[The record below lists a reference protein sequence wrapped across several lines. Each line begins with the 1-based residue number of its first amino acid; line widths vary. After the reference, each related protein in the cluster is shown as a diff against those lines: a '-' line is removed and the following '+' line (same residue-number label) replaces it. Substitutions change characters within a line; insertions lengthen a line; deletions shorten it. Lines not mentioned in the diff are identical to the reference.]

1 MEKVLVILPD
11 NNKGRYIAKGY
22 SSAFRDMSYFV
33 IEKKIYD
40 LNIEEIKKVK
50 PHIIFIFWSLMDK
63 NSQILDFLDS
73 LDFSQTLLINVAEMQ
88 DEIPLKFQNGNNI
101 LSFSSN
107 TKKKN
112 YKILPA
118 VMAEAYK
125 RKFVEYKY
133 MITFSG
139 NPAYTTRERLLSEII
154 YNFGIINIFCRSYDF
169 YKSVDDIYKN
179 KLLNN
184 KYIDLY
190 RESYRGYVE
199 TPKELSFIYSH
210 SKINIDMPSENEKY
224 INYRCMEILASGGFL
239 LAPYNKTI
247 VRYFDDGKEI
257 ETYKTNSELIDKI
270 RFYIKNT
277 NLALLISAKG
287 KRNVISNHSF
297 NDRLKLIMKVANDK
311 SISDR

>member
-22 SSAFRDMSYFV
+22 SSAFRNMSYFV

-40 LNIEEIKKVK
+40 LNVDEIKKIK
-50 PHIIFIFWSLMDK
+50 PNIIFIFWSLMEQ
-63 NSQILDFLDS
+63 NSQLLNVLNA
-73 LDFSQTLLINVAEMQ
+73 LDFSDTLLINVSELIN
-88 DEIPLKFQNGNNI
+88 EIPLKFQNGNNI
-101 LSFSSN
+101 ISFSSDA
-107 TKKKN
+107 KKKN

-118 VMAEAYK
+118 VMPDAYK
-125 RKFVEYKY
+125 RKFTEYKY
-133 MITFSG
+133 MVTFSG
-139 NPAYTTRERLLSEII
+139 NPAYSKREKLLSEIV

-179 KLLNN
+179 KLLND

-199 TPKELSFIYSH
+199 TQKELSFIYSH
-210 SKINIDMPSENEKY
+210 SKINIDMLSEKEKA
-224 INYRCMEILASGGFL
+224 INYRCMEILSSGGFL

-247 VRYFDDGKEI
+247 VKYFDNGKEI
-257 ETYKTNSELIDKI
+257 ETYKTSVDLIDKM

-287 KRNVISNHSF
+287 RRNVISNHSF

-311 SISDR
+311 SISD